1 MPRWCSRGVTE
12 RLFAQLGGA
21 LKCINAAGRGEKVR
35 VRRHE
40 PGLARP
46 GDVGVA
52 DQRDVSRWSAIG
64 TGRRTPN
71 THGHADGREH
81 NSRRSEWRC
90 VGDWI
95 MDPELTQLSL
105 QLANTAVRNSAS
117 AVAERINSARSRRRD
132 QETIAELEEIVNE
145 LVADKAELVRI
156 AQAYEEEFVAQR
168 LSSENVEYII
178 GSVVPVLNRLVAES
192 GDETAVQKM
201 MDLLQPVLSV
211 ETLTVLQLVG
221 FNFKRAI
228 GEPLTEVLHQRIM
241 LLAKGTQQQA
251 PAGKRR

>member
-1 MPRWCSRGVTE
+1 
-12 RLFAQLGGA
+12 
-21 LKCINAAGRGEKVR
+21 
-35 VRRHE
+35 
-40 PGLARP
+40 
-46 GDVGVA
+46 
-52 DQRDVSRWSAIG
+52 
-64 TGRRTPN
+64 
-71 THGHADGREH
+71 
-81 NSRRSEWRC
+81 
-90 VGDWI
+90 

>member
-1 MPRWCSRGVTE
+1 MAGKRPRDHGPR
-12 RLFAQLGGA
+12 A
-21 LKCINAAGRGEKVR
+21 VR
-35 VRRHE
+35 ICLVVH
-40 PGLARP
+40 
-46 GDVGVA
+46 
-52 DQRDVSRWSAIG
+52 
-64 TGRRTPN
+64 
-71 THGHADGREH
+71 
-81 NSRRSEWRC
+81 SRRSERRC
-90 VGDWI
+90 VGDSI

-117 AVAERINSARSRRRD
+117 AVAERINSARTRKRD

-168 LSSENVEYII
+168 LSPENVEYII
-178 GSVVPVLNRLVAES
+178 GSVVPVLERLVAES

>member
-1 MPRWCSRGVTE
+1 M
-12 RLFAQLGGA
+12 
-21 LKCINAAGRGEKVR
+21 N
-35 VRRHE
+35 
-40 PGLARP
+40 
-46 GDVGVA
+46 
-52 DQRDVSRWSAIG
+52 
-64 TGRRTPN
+64 
-71 THGHADGREH
+71 
-81 NSRRSEWRC
+81 
-90 VGDWI
+90 
-95 MDPELTQLSL
+95 PEMTQLSL
-105 QLANTAVRNSAS
+105 QLANTAVRNSAT
-117 AVAERINSARSRRRD
+117 AVAERISSARTRKRD

-168 LSSENVEYII
+168 LSPENVQYII

-192 GDETAVQKM
+192 GDEDSVQKM
-201 MDLLQPVLSV
+201 MDLLEPVLSV

-241 LLAKGTQQQA
+241 LMVKGPQQQA

>member
-1 MPRWCSRGVTE
+1 
-12 RLFAQLGGA
+12 
-21 LKCINAAGRGEKVR
+21 
-35 VRRHE
+35 
-40 PGLARP
+40 
-46 GDVGVA
+46 
-52 DQRDVSRWSAIG
+52 
-64 TGRRTPN
+64 
-71 THGHADGREH
+71 
-81 NSRRSEWRC
+81 
-90 VGDWI
+90 

-105 QLANTAVRNSAS
+105 QLANSAVRNSAS
-117 AVAERINSARSRRRD
+117 AVAERISTVRGRKRD

-156 AQAYEEEFVAQR
+156 AQSYEEEFVAQR

-178 GSVVPVLNRLVAES
+178 GSIVPVLKRLAAES
-192 GDETAVQKM
+192 GDEAAVQKM

-241 LLAKGTQQQA
+241 LLAKGTQQASQS
-251 PAGKRR
+251 KRR

>member
-1 MPRWCSRGVTE
+1 
-12 RLFAQLGGA
+12 
-21 LKCINAAGRGEKVR
+21 
-35 VRRHE
+35 
-40 PGLARP
+40 
-46 GDVGVA
+46 
-52 DQRDVSRWSAIG
+52 
-64 TGRRTPN
+64 
-71 THGHADGREH
+71 
-81 NSRRSEWRC
+81 
-90 VGDWI
+90 

-117 AVAERINSARSRRRD
+117 TVAERINSARTRKRD

-178 GSVVPVLNRLVAES
+178 GSVVPVLERLVAES

-241 LLAKGTQQQA
+241 LLAKGTQKQA

>member
-1 MPRWCSRGVTE
+1 
-12 RLFAQLGGA
+12 
-21 LKCINAAGRGEKVR
+21 
-35 VRRHE
+35 
-40 PGLARP
+40 
-46 GDVGVA
+46 
-52 DQRDVSRWSAIG
+52 
-64 TGRRTPN
+64 
-71 THGHADGREH
+71 
-81 NSRRSEWRC
+81 
-90 VGDWI
+90 
-95 MDPELTQLSL
+95 MDPELTQLSM

-117 AVAERINSARSRRRD
+117 VVAERINSARTRKRD

-156 AQAYEEEFVAQR
+156 AQAYEEEFVSQR

-178 GSVVPVLNRLVAES
+178 GSVVPVLQRLVAES
-192 GDETAVQKM
+192 GDETAVEKM

-241 LLAKGTQQQA
+241 LLAKGTQQHA
-251 PAGKRR
+251 AAGKRR

>member
-1 MPRWCSRGVTE
+1 
-12 RLFAQLGGA
+12 
-21 LKCINAAGRGEKVR
+21 
-35 VRRHE
+35 
-40 PGLARP
+40 
-46 GDVGVA
+46 
-52 DQRDVSRWSAIG
+52 
-64 TGRRTPN
+64 
-71 THGHADGREH
+71 
-81 NSRRSEWRC
+81 
-90 VGDWI
+90 

-117 AVAERINSARSRRRD
+117 AVAERINSARTRKRD

-156 AQAYEEEFVAQR
+156 AQAYEEEFIAQR
-168 LSSENVEYII
+168 LSPENVEYII
-178 GSVVPVLNRLVAES
+178 GSVVPVLERLVAES

-228 GEPLTEVLHQRIM
+228 GEPLTEVLQQRIM

>member
-1 MPRWCSRGVTE
+1 
-12 RLFAQLGGA
+12 
-21 LKCINAAGRGEKVR
+21 
-35 VRRHE
+35 
-40 PGLARP
+40 
-46 GDVGVA
+46 
-52 DQRDVSRWSAIG
+52 
-64 TGRRTPN
+64 
-71 THGHADGREH
+71 
-81 NSRRSEWRC
+81 
-90 VGDWI
+90 
-95 MDPELTQLSL
+95 MDPELTQLSM

-117 AVAERINSARSRRRD
+117 VVAERINSARTRKRD

-156 AQAYEEEFVAQR
+156 AQAYEEEFVSQR

-178 GSVVPVLNRLVAES
+178 GSVVPVLQRLVAES
-192 GDETAVQKM
+192 GDETAVEKM

-241 LLAKGTQQQA
+241 LLAKGTRA
-251 PAGKRR
+251 ARSR

>member
-1 MPRWCSRGVTE
+1 
-12 RLFAQLGGA
+12 
-21 LKCINAAGRGEKVR
+21 
-35 VRRHE
+35 
-40 PGLARP
+40 
-46 GDVGVA
+46 
-52 DQRDVSRWSAIG
+52 
-64 TGRRTPN
+64 
-71 THGHADGREH
+71 
-81 NSRRSEWRC
+81 
-90 VGDWI
+90 

-117 AVAERINSARSRRRD
+117 VVAERISSARTRKRD

-156 AQAYEEEFVAQR
+156 AQAYEEEFVSQR
-168 LSSENVEYII
+168 LSPENVEYII
-178 GSVVPVLNRLVAES
+178 GSVVPVLQRLVAES
-192 GDETAVQKM
+192 GDETAVEKM

-241 LLAKGTQQQA
+241 LLAKGTQQHA
-251 PAGKRR
+251 AAGKRR